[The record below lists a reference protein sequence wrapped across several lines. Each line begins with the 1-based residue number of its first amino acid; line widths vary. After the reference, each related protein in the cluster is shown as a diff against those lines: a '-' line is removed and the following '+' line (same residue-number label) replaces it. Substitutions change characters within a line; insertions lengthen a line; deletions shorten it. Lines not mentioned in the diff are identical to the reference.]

1 LPLHVMAALTAGETS
16 CAPSSVILY
25 VEDNDYV
32 RESVAEL
39 LQAPGRQFVCCSDAG
54 EALEVLENRR
64 IDLLI
69 TDLNLPGVPGMDL
82 VRSAM
87 DRDPPCPVVVCS
99 GHDLSATAFADAR
112 IEYVRKPFELEELEA
127 VVDRLLETR
136 GH

>member
-1 LPLHVMAALTAGETS
+1 MMVALSAVEPS
-16 CAPSSVILY
+16 PAPSSVILY

-39 LQAPGRQFVCCSDAG
+39 LQGPGREFVCCSDA
-54 EALEVLENRR
+54 AQAFEVLATRH

-82 VRSAM
+82 VRNALE
-87 DRDPPCPVVVCS
+87 RDPNCPIVVCS
-99 GHDLSATAFADAR
+99 GHDLSPAAFAEAR

-127 VVDRLLETR
+127 VVDRLLDA
-136 GH
+136 GHA